1 MFKTDIAFKTDINK
15 SFLPFITAFMVFL
28 ASITFA
34 TGLIG
39 NSITRNWNQHLSNNI
54 TIQILPDVK
63 NKNPQKE
70 IETRIS
76 NITNILKYTPG
87 IKSYN
92 VMSLEETNKLIQPL
106 LGDLKNMQFDIPLPR
121 LISIEISDVIPLNY
135 KTLKEEIQSLTKLI
149 KFETYDSWIAETT
162 KTISAIQTILSLI
175 LILILTTTALT
186 ISYTTKTGLNI
197 NKKVINIMHMVGA
210 TNKYI
215 TTNFSRQMSHL
226 ALLGGIIGYIISVIT
241 LLIIQHF
248 SYNLNEG
255 ILANIEF
262 NKLIY
267 LYIAFIPLS
276 ACIITKI
283 SAIITIKKEL
293 NKLI

>member
-186 ISYTTKTGLNI
+186 ISYTTKT
-197 NKKVINIMHMVGA
+197 
-210 TNKYI
+210 
-215 TTNFSRQMSHL
+215 
-226 ALLGGIIGYIISVIT
+226 
-241 LLIIQHF
+241 
-248 SYNLNEG
+248 
-255 ILANIEF
+255 IEEF
-262 NKLIY
+262 L
-267 LYIAFIPLS
+267 
-276 ACIITKI
+276 T
-283 SAIITIKKEL
+283 
-293 NKLI
+293 